1 MTDRL
6 EFIITKNGVPYAKT
20 RTLPDST
27 AAMLEAFLALIE
39 LFEDIRMDESY
50 ETEADKYPFALS
62 GRTRMD

>member
-39 LFEDIRMDESY
+39 LFEDIRDDEH
-50 ETEADKYPFALS
+50 EEQADKYPFALS